1 MSTFEKEVQTYL
13 VTVKSQKEVSMTV
26 VLYYISQF

>member
-13 VTVKSQKEVSMTV
+13 VAVKSQKEVSMTV